1 MTEHPVIRAF
11 RKVLERHPGAVLLIL
26 GKKGERDAEKLIG
39 TVRASVEENGGKVD
53 YIVLNDRKNLQ
64 PLEKAD
70 QPAILAAAVYFGTTR
85 LIDNV
90 FLG

>member
-1 MTEHPVIRAF
+1 M
-11 RKVLERHPGAVLLIL
+11 LE
-26 GKKGERDAEKLIG
+26 AEKKFAAGEKDAAKLIEI
-39 TVRASVEENGGKVD
+39 VRASVEANGGRVD
-53 YIVLNDRKNLQ
+53 YIVLNDRVNLQ

-70 QPAILAAAVYFGTTR
+70 KPAILAAAVYFGTTR